1 MGRLS
6 NDAEVSRAGIG
17 THALRCPVCLA
28 RFRGSARCSR
38 CGADLTPL
46 MRLAARSHA
55 LLRAAIDALLAGDD
69 IDARTCAEAS
79 VWLRATADGRRLRTI
94 LALLDVRGFCGQ

>member
-1 MGRLS
+1 MGRPS
-6 NDAEVSRAGIG
+6 NDAGGSRVGIG

-69 IDARTCAEAS
+69 IDARTYADAS
-79 VWLRATADGRRLRTI
+79 VWLRATADGRSLRTI